1 VVEKACYYPKTGI
14 WDIEN
19 LRRITSSKQTS
30 GPLTGQSQDLETLAA
45 SINHANGA
53 GFWYF
58 SSAAMGS
65 LNENAEFGYSGASK
79 RRFYALQKTSSSQKT
94 PPVL

>member
-1 VVEKACYYPKTGI
+1 MSNNG
-14 WDIEN
+14 
-19 LRRITSSKQTS
+19 TS
-30 GPLTGQSQDLETLAA
+30 GPLTGQSRDLETSAT
-45 SINHANGA
+45 SINHANEG

-79 RRFYALQKTSSSQKT
+79 RRFYALQKTSSSKKT
-94 PPVL
+94 PQVL

>member
-1 VVEKACYYPKTGI
+1 
-14 WDIEN
+14 
-19 LRRITSSKQTS
+19 
-30 GPLTGQSQDLETLAA
+30 LAT
-45 SINHANGA
+45 SINHANEG

-79 RRFYALQKTSSSQKT
+79 RRFYALQKTSGSKKT
-94 PPVL
+94 PPIL